1 MSEASSDVADT
12 GGLVVLGAA
21 PVLGHRYVANVHV
34 GVRPDRPAGRT
45 APVPLRVKVRR
56 RYGRWWW
63 SLERPGW
70 VEISWP
76 IPYLTA
82 AAAAN
87 AAHRWLEIREGIIAP
102 VLRSWDRMVRAYGL
116 VERTR
121 QADYVLAGPAKG
133 AGS

>member
-21 PVLGHRYVANVHV
+21 PVLGSRHVADVHV

-87 AAHRWLEIREGIIAP
+87 AAHQWLRFRLECLEP
-102 VLRSWDRMVRAYGL
+102 FL
-116 VERTR
+116 VSYRR
-121 QADYVLAGPAKG
+121 VKAALQAVHEAKQSDYVLAGPAKG